1 MTYGQDVRASVVDDC
16 VYSKGSLVVSVARLA
31 ADQDITFVIDLS
43 CQPEVHI
50 LHCQEVGHTKSRSEA
65 WIQEKATWNGFT
77 QKQSGLIGSR
87 TYVFVSMVLHHGR
100 SSPL

>member
-1 MTYGQDVRASVVDDC
+1 MTYGQDVWASVVDDC
-16 VYSKGSLVVSVARLA
+16 VYSKGSLIVSVAGLA
-31 ADQDITFVIDLS
+31 ADQDVTFVVDLH
-43 CQPEVHI
+43 CQPEVYI
-50 LHCQEVGHTKSRSEA
+50 LHCQELGHTKSRSEA

-87 TYVFVSMVLHHGR
+87 TYVFVSTVLHHGF